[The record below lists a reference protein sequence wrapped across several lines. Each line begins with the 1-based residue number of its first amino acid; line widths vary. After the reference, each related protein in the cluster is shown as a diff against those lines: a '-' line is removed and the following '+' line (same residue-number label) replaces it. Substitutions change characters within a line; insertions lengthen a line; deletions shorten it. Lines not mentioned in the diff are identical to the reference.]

1 MDNSAFPLIIS
12 LSLLFGLATGFI
24 MHRSDFCMAGMF
36 RDLFLFRQNFM
47 LRILA
52 LAVIASMALFE
63 AARQTGLLLY
73 PFPLFGS
80 SSLANLAGGVIFGV
94 GMVLAGGCVV
104 GTLYKMGA
112 GSLLSAIAFAG
123 LIAGSTVY
131 AEIHPWWGEF
141 ARATTI
147 FKGKVTIPQ
156 IMGIDPAAVI
166 VAVMAGALFLFHGWF
181 REGKWER
188 SSRADG
194 YLQPWKAALLLA
206 LIGLCSALTIGMP
219 LGITTAYAKMGA
231 YLENAFLPA
240 HTAGLAYFQAIPLDY
255 ISPVGNTHL
264 VGGPGWRFDAI
275 AAVQFPLVSGIV
287 AGGTLSALL
296 LGEFKI
302 YFRIPA
308 RHCLSAF
315 AGGIIMGMASRMA
328 PACNIWHLLG
338 GLPILAGQSV
348 LFLSGLFAG
357 AWLGSRILVKWVVRC

>member
-1 MDNSAFPLIIS
+1 MDKSAFPLIIS
-12 LSLLFGLATGFI
+12 FSLVLGMATGFI

-47 LRILA
+47 LRMLA
-52 LAVIASMALFE
+52 LAVIASMALYE

-73 PFPLFGS
+73 PFPLLGS
-80 SSLANLAGGVIFGV
+80 PSLANLAGGLLFGI
-94 GMVLAGGCVV
+94 GMVLAGGCVA

-131 AEIHPWWGEF
+131 AEIHSWWEEF
-141 ARATTI
+141 TRATTI

-156 IMGIDPAAVI
+156 IMGIDPVSVIAALL
-166 VAVMAGALFLFHGWF
+166 AGALFLFHRWF
-181 REGKWER
+181 RAGKWER
-188 SSRADG
+188 HSRADG

-206 LIGLCSALTIGMP
+206 LIGLCSSLVIGMP

-231 YLENAFLPA
+231 YLENASFPA
-240 HTAGLAYFQAIPLDY
+240 HMAGLAYFQAITLDY
-255 ISPVGNTHL
+255 ISPVGNIHL

-275 AAVQFPLVSGIV
+275 AAVQFPLVFGIV

-302 YFRIPA
+302 YFRIPF
-308 RHCLSAF
+308 RQCLSAL
-315 AGGIIMGMASRMA
+315 AGGTIMGMASRMA
-328 PACNIWHLLG
+328 PACNIWHLFG

-348 LFLSGLFAG
+348 LFLSGLLAG